1 MQRHVLITH
10 RVAAMLVMGPAMGEM
25 FFPTL
30 AYKMMVS
37 MGPASLV
44 HLPALLSLFAIA
56 LWAAEWR
63 LARYPRQSLCSHADD
78 SSGYQ
83 LASQHDEDDLLD
95 LTMLPVINGN
105 STIARNGARPYAS
118 GHSVH
123 RMSA

>member
-1 MQRHVLITH
+1 MQRHVLVTH

-37 MGPASLV
+37 LGPASLV

-56 LWAAEWR
+56 VWAAEWR
-63 LARYPRQSLCSHADD
+63 LARYPGQPSCSHGDE

-83 LASQHDEDDLLD
+83 LANQHDEDDLLD
-95 LTMLPVINGN
+95 LTMSPIVNGTTAVLRSHSRSNGN
-105 STIARNGARPYAS
+105 GL
-118 GHSVH
+118 GVH

>member
-37 MGPASLV
+37 LGPASLV

-56 LWAAEWR
+56 VWAAEWR
-63 LARYPRQSLCSHADD
+63 LARYPRQPLCSHGDE

-83 LASQHDEDDLLD
+83 LANQHDEDDLLD
-95 LTMLPVINGN
+95 LTMSPIVNGTTAVLRSHSRS
-105 STIARNGARPYAS
+105 STS
-118 GHSVH
+118 GLH
-123 RMSA
+123 RISA